1 MGIWL
6 TKSPRGLPV
15 PIVPEVQDRLRAAFP
30 QSADA
35 ALYRAVQEGSY
46 LADDLF
52 KGETFLNN
60 EVGRDLRGH
69 VRRIGIAH
77 QLSLYCGR
85 GDLPWKATMK
95 PMPKGRWHWLEV
107 SAPRALAHV
116 CRTDDVFTFP
126 AEAESRQD
134 VRLALQ
140 PNLFTTADER
150 RSLAEILKD
159 VEQLYAWL
167 TFRVGQD
174 GRISHICWASPAA
187 DSDEW
192 VGHINVLEQ
201 IALAGIEIPVSTVPD
216 PKEKLRLKD
225 HIAEALEKGM
235 SKKAGE

>member
-1 MGIWL
+1 
-6 TKSPRGLPV
+6 V
-15 PIVPEVQDRLRAAFP
+15 PIIPGVQERLRAAFP

-35 ALYRAVQEGSY
+35 ALFRAVQEGSN
-46 LADDLF
+46 LANELF
-52 KGETFLNN
+52 SGELFLNN
-60 EVGRDLRGH
+60 DVGRDLRGH
-69 VRRIGIAH
+69 ICRIGIAY
-77 QLSLYCGR
+77 QLNQYCAR
-85 GDLPWKATMK
+85 GDLPWKSSMK
-95 PMPKGRWHWLEV
+95 PMPKGRWHWLEI

-140 PNLFTTADER
+140 PNLFTAADER

-167 TFRVGQD
+167 TFRVGHD
-174 GRISHICWASPAA
+174 GRVSHLCWASPAA

-192 VGHINVLEQ
+192 VGHINVAEQ
-201 IALAGIEIPVSTVPD
+201 IARAGVEIPASTVPD

-225 HIAEALEKGM
+225 HIAEALEKGAA
-235 SKKAGE
+235 KLAGE